1 MHPRPNSDT
10 SSPCL
15 PSFRFSISMIDV
27 LVFILNSR
35 IDAASGS
42 ALALLQVTRVADQCV
57 NCSCDKIRVAANDP
71 ARVLRRA
78 AGGFVASVG
87 GGLRFRFSF
96 TARCT
101 APASFIALV
110 TILFAASAY
119 AQDSAGNA
127 AVSQL
132 AVSKSSLAFSK
143 IDLSSHNLTQTKSF
157 TIRDGGG
164 LALSVTVAPPSGSPF
179 FKITSGQGTTL
190 LQPHGLATVKVEFAP
205 ANKGNGFSASIA
217 ISSNATAG
225 TASAKVKLTG
235 SAKGSRPATA
245 TATATPTAS
254 PTHTATA
261 TATASATRT
270 ATATAT
276 STPTATATRTAT
288 ATATHTA
295 TATITATATRT
306 ATATV
311 TATASA
317 TPTPTAT
324 LTATMVATS
333 TRTATPTSTTLA
345 TSTATST
352 STPTATATAT
362 SVIPTDVLTY
372 HNDNARTGQN

>member
-110 TILFAASAY
+110 TVLFAASAY
-119 AQDSAGNA
+119 AQNSVGNA
-127 AVSQL
+127 TVSQL
-132 AVSKSSLAFSK
+132 SVSKSSLAFNR
-143 IDLSSHNLTQTKSF
+143 IDLSSNNPTQTKSF
-157 TIRDGGG
+157 TIKDGGG
-164 LALSVTVAPPSGSPF
+164 LALSVTVAPPAGSPF

-190 LQPHGLATVKVEFAP
+190 IQPHGVATVKVQFAP

-261 TATASATRT
+261 TATASATATVTVT
-270 ATATAT
+270 ATATI
-276 STPTATATRTAT
+276 
-288 ATATHTA
+288 THTA